1 MKGPAVWPQ
10 CQCQAAGHLALAGA
24 RELGNYPTLSQ
35 CWVIIVSV
43 QLHPSP
49 AQPHHSHII
58 LNQSNKSQT
67 CGEQL
72 RGETAA
78 TAVPRQIS
86 SYTSFCWNKTA
97 METLLLGINLIL
109 ETCVVCMS
117 HYWLSIEYC
126 YEFKAAYIL
135 DEAMWYVDV
144 VFWRVV
150 RVASIVIRDM
160 PGLLSPPRPQL
171 RTRPHLMV
179 N

>member
-1 MKGPAVWPQ
+1 M
-10 CQCQAAGHLALAGA
+10 
-24 RELGNYPTLSQ
+24 LGNYR
-35 CWVIIVSV
+35 VSTA
-43 QLHPSP
+43 QSSP
-49 AQPHHSHII
+49 AQHRHII

-86 SYTSFCWNKTA
+86 SYTSFRWNKTA
-97 METLLLGINLIL
+97 METLWLGINLIL

-135 DEAMWYVDV
+135 DEAMWYVDA
-144 VFWRVV
+144 VFWRVCESSQYRHQRYARPAIAAPPTAADTPTSDGELGRATHTRVSNWTLWRTVPSCCQVWVNV
-150 RVASIVIRDM
+150 RHEV
-160 PGLLSPPRPQL
+160 
-171 RTRPHLMV
+171 
-179 N
+179 